1 MRETTQASKD
11 LEKMFVN
18 FLKNKF
24 YEIALEDKNLEF
36 ESSIFKED

>member
-1 MRETTQASKD
+1 MREVAAVSKD
-11 LEKMFVN
+11 LEKMFCN

-36 ESSIFKED
+36 EKSIFRED